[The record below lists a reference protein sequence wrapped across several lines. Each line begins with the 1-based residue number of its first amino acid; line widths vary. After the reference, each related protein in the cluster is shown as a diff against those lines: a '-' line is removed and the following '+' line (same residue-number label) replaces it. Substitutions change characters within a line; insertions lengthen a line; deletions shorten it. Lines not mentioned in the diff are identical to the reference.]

1 MSKNEY
7 DVLILGG
14 GPAGLYAGIVL
25 KRGLPTQSVAEALD
39 VAVLE
44 RFFIGGL
51 ARFGYI
57 TFSKR
62 WSFSGTKMVQALRK
76 ECEEIGVELYNDTRV
91 TALVAQE
98 EHVCVQ
104 TTKGAYRAKYVLIA
118 TGIFPAPEAL
128 THKKIV
134 LGLGTPQRIVQ
145 DTARKGWHNVLLYGS
160 DQQSLQRLA
169 HELRVLQ
176 AFDVID
182 TCVST
187 EHDALQVA
195 AEAVRLQTEPEEL
208 VERLPGLTTR
218 LLEEWDGVIVDYNAY
233 KVQNGSSCAI
243 VMPEVATR
251 NGYILTT
258 SLGRTTSE
266 RIFAAGNVCTAASG
280 ILPALSS
287 ALTASLTIG
296 RLLCPTTRSE
306 PGGRFPWF
314 PREAS
319 WETSWLPFL
328 EVLPVEGES

>member
-14 GPAGLYAGIVL
+14 GPAGLYSGIVL

-76 ECEEIGVELYNDTRV
+76 ECEEINVDLYNETRV
-91 TALVAQE
+91 TAILPLE
-98 EHVCVQ
+98 EKVSVQ
-104 TTKGAYRAKYVLIA
+104 TTKGEYFAKYVLIA

-128 THKKIV
+128 THKKIL
-134 LGLGTPQRIVQ
+134 LGLGTPQRILN
-145 DTARKGWHNVLLYGS
+145 DTAKKGWKKVLLYGS
-160 DQQSLQRLA
+160 EETSLRYLADGLKAVNAFEVIDIIVSTDHDARQVAEAAARLQR
-169 HELRVLQ
+169 
-176 AFDVID
+176 
-182 TCVST
+182 
-187 EHDALQVA
+187 
-195 AEAVRLQTEPEEL
+195 EPDDL
-208 VERLPGLTTR
+208 VDRLPGLTPH
-218 LLEEWDGVIVDYNAY
+218 LLADWDGVIVDYNAY
-233 KVQNGSSCAI
+233 KVQNGSSVAI
-243 VMPEVATR
+243 TMPDVATK
-251 NGYILTT
+251 NGYILTNPF
-258 SLGRTTSE
+258 GRTTSE
-266 RIFAAGNVCTAASG
+266 RIFAAGNACTAASG

-306 PGGRFPWF
+306 PSGRFPWF
-314 PREAS
+314 PREAT
-319 WETSWLPFL
+319 WEESWLPFL
-328 EVLPVEGES
+328 ETVSVEGES